1 MTSENHFLTFHIEN
15 FKRFDEFTLENLGQ
29 FNVIVGDNNVGKS
42 SVLEALMFEKD
53 YEKFLNNLG
62 LILYNFKHFDGLK
75 DWFMLQY
82 FKTNAKKNSD
92 TINFTLK
99 LANLSEIKVDL
110 VLFANTKIHRWRQ
123 YYGNATNF
131 FANPLTGNNNFANH
145 NQINFGEVPYIPFQL
160 SYTHEITDFY
170 SKNIQP
176 RNSRKEQFLKDL
188 QTIIPDI
195 SNLEINTVVANQP
208 VILISRKSAD
218 SNLPLGTYGDGV
230 IKLFRIL
237 IEMQIHAGKRLM
249 IDEIDTGIHFSRMKI
264 FWKTVILSARNNNV
278 QLFATT
284 HSDECLKCYK
294 EALEELG
301 EDYQKDARMIHME
314 ETDPETQQVKA
325 YTYKYNEFG
334 HSIEIGNELR

>member
-42 SVLEALMFEKD
+42 SVLEALMFERNSR
-53 YEKFLNNLG
+53 KFMSSLG
-62 LILYNFKHFDGLK
+62 TVLYSLKHFDNLI
-75 DWFMLQY
+75 DWFGLQY
-82 FKTNAKKNSD
+82 FRRGGKADAN
-92 TINFTLK
+92 TINFDVQFGDNNTFS
-99 LANLSEIKVDL
+99 ASLSIENNGRGHKWVEYSRDKQESSRR
-110 VLFANTKIHRWRQ
+110 VERHS
-123 YYGNATNF
+123 GNSNAE
-131 FANPLTGNNNFANH
+131 AVSNN
-145 NQINFGEVPYIPFQL
+145 EVPYIPFQL
-160 SYTHEITDFY
+160 SYTHQITDFY

-176 RNSRKEQFLKDL
+176 LNSRKEQFIRDL
-188 QTIIPDI
+188 QAIIPDI
-195 SNLEINTVVANQP
+195 ANLEINTVIASTP
-208 VILISRKSAD
+208 IILVSRKGID
-218 SNLPLGTYGDGV
+218 TNLPLGTYGDGV